1 MTVYIFVDAR
11 SLANFIDDVHN
22 VLCAT
27 HSESL
32 MLSRKTRR
40 SVNLFLVISY
50 NTTFNR
56 IRIRNHI
63 HLQRHP
69 PTTRPRDKVTANTA
83 PPPCVA
89 WNTRSSPAAI
99 PPTTQSTAS
108 SRRHSA
114 HSSTEVGV

>member
-32 MLSRKTRR
+32 MLSRKMRR

-63 HLQRHP
+63 HLQRDRA
-69 PTTRPRDKVTANTA
+69 TR
-83 PPPCVA
+83 
-89 WNTRSSPAAI
+89 
-99 PPTTQSTAS
+99 
-108 SRRHSA
+108 
-114 HSSTEVGV
+114 